1 MILTDREIKDRVQK
15 QGILEFHDPARIKY
29 CGYELTLGKVIS
41 PKTGRLHWVEDQPK
55 RSLRNLL
62 TATNCYVIEPSE
74 MLIIVT
80 KESLKMPADLCAT
93 YGQLNRLANHGLM
106 ILNTSIVEPGYHGP
120 LSCVFVNFSSQRQVL
135 AAGESIAKLNF
146 QTLSG
151 TPDNVFKDSYD
162 HVAYERLAS
171 KNATSL
177 PKSLLDIAGVEERV
191 TEKVGAA
198 IKKSVAFG
206 GIVILFLLLWAQ
218 LEGFLSHWIY
228 DHTGIMTTTKQVE
241 LELKAVQDKDEEEM
255 RDLKR
260 MIADMQNQVK
270 QLKPTVGDGRGAKK

>member
-1 MILTDREIKDRVQK
+1 MILTDREIKTRIQK
-15 QGILEFHDPARIKY
+15 DAILEFHDPARIKY

-41 PKTGRLHWVEDQPK
+41 PSTGRLQWVEDRPK
-55 RSLRNLL
+55 RSLRNLM
-62 TATNCYVIEPSE
+62 TAKNCYVIEPSE

-80 KESLKMPADLCAT
+80 KELVKMPSDLCAT

-106 ILNTSIVEPGYHGP
+106 ILNTSIVEPGYWGP
-120 LSCVFVNFSSQRQVL
+120 LSCVLVNFSSQRQAL
-135 AAGESIAKLNF
+135 ATGESIAKLNF

-151 TPDNVFKDSYD
+151 TPDSVFPDSFD
-162 HVAYERLAS
+162 HVSYERLAS

-177 PKSLLDIAGVEERV
+177 PKSLLDIASVEERV

-206 GIVILFLLLWAQ
+206 GLIILFLLLWAQ

-228 DHTGIMTTTKQVE
+228 DRTGIMTTTKQVE
-241 LELKAVQDKDEEEM
+241 LQLKAVQDKNEEDVRE
-255 RDLKR
+255 LKR
-260 MIADMQNQVK
+260 TIEDMQNQV
-270 QLKPTVGDGRGAKK
+270 QHLKPITGDGRGEKK